1 MACGAIPESFPFLK
15 VEALVARRQSKA
27 IASLVSLSEKQY
39 QTSAALAR
47 NCRFFIEPPGNRHK
61 TVVALGRFLD
71 RNIRAPEAVAKAAQT
86 DPDAAVRLIARDMIS
101 RGQPH
106 HRGRKAA
113 LRDEGRARRTRV

>member
-39 QTSAALAR
+39 QTSAASAR
-47 NCRFFIEPPGNRHK
+47 NCRFFIEPPRPRLK

-86 DPDAAVRLIARDMIS
+86 DPDAAVRLIAGDMIS

-106 HRGRKAA
+106 HRGHKAA